1 MRTTLI
7 VGGVPIKEQ
16 LDELNEGVDILTC
29 TPGRTFDLIG
39 QGKIRLSHV
48 RFFVLDE
55 ADGLVSGPQ
64 DCSKRLIEI
73 YQQIPRFSPDGS
85 VLQMIVCSA
94 TLHNDGVRRFADTAM
109 HFPQWIDLKGQD
121 AVPETVHQVV
131 CMVDPVADKS
141 WIRLRSKSGS
151 SVATDGIHA
160 KDQIRPGSDN
170 PETLSEGVKVL
181 KGEYVLQ
188 AINHF
193 KMDQCIIFCRTKLDC
208 DHLEKFLKK
217 QGIGLS
223 VFSDFSNHTLL

>member
-1 MRTTLI
+1 MRTALI
-7 VGGVPIKEQ
+7 VGGVPVKEQ
-16 LDELNEGVDILTC
+16 LDALNEGVDIVTC

-39 QGKIRLSHV
+39 QGKLKLSHV

-55 ADGLVSGPQ
+55 ADGLVSPPQ
-64 DCSKRLIEI
+64 DYSKNIIDI

-94 TLHNDGVRRFADTAM
+94 TLHNDGVQRLADTIM

-121 AVPETVHQVV
+121 VVPDTVHQVI

-151 SVATDGIHA
+151 SVATDGVHA
-160 KDQIRPGSDN
+160 RDQIRPGSDN
-170 PETLSEGVKVL
+170 QETLSEGVKVL
-181 KGEYVLQ
+181 KGEYVLK

-208 DHLEKFLKK
+208 DHLERFLRS
-217 QGIGLS
+217 QGIGTFVCS
-223 VFSDFSNHTLL
+223 R